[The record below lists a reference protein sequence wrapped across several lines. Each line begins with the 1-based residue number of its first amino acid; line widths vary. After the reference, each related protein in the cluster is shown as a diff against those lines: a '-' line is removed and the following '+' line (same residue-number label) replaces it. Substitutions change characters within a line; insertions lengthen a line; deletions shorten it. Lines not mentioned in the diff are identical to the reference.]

1 MLNRLADYARRKRLS
16 SKPGFGHAK
25 IHWILDLDNSGSPVG
40 MRHAKITNSSRPEP
54 WQYDYAPITPAN
66 ALNSGGKSH
75 FLWESAA
82 VLLNWPKDNADQRTA
97 GKIQQ
102 KHGFFVGL
110 IREAAARDSS
120 LRPIDAFYQNPAF
133 VEKARKLAEKEN
145 ARREENITFA
155 VFGEVVL
162 QTTQWRDW
170 WSARSSFF
178 RNATT
183 PAPGGV
189 AVSKFSLLDFLT
201 GEPCEPESSH
211 PTIQGLMGIGGQ
223 AKTRLISNDKEAF
236 ESYGFEASANCA
248 MSAESAALY
257 TSVLQHLINDK
268 DRCSRLGDSLIL
280 HWFDADIEKSE
291 DLFSFLLD
299 PSETA
304 EITALQRMR
313 DLVGAVRQGSR
324 PNLAGTRFFVLVI
337 GASGGRIV
345 VRRWLEG
352 AFEELADNVARWFDD
367 LSIATPYQGGRITA
381 SFRLGSLAG
390 SSSAQTRAST
400 ETADKQLALNSEL
413 LLNSALLGLPLPHSF
428 VQSVLARIALDAVS
442 SPGAGDASRSP
453 RLPWQISHAPERM
466 AILKLF
472 LVRNQ
477 QRRTS
482 CPMSDIQP
490 SLDVQQPDPAYHC
503 GRLMAVLA
511 GIQQAAL
518 GDVGAGVVERY
529 YAAASSTP
537 ALVFGRLVRG
547 AQPHLSS
554 LSPGLAWYYQELL
567 AQIARSIGS
576 QIPTTLT
583 LEQQSLFA
591 LGYYHQWLE
600 LRTKRDKSAP
610 DADSE
615 KSNLTTKENN

>member
-1 MLNRLADYARRKRLS
+1 MLNRLAEYASTKGLS
-16 SKPGFGHAK
+16 SKPGFGHAE
-25 IHWILDLDNSGSPVG
+25 IHWILDLDNSGSPSDL
-40 MRHAKITNSSRPEP
+40 RRAKITSSSRPDP
-54 WQYDYAPITPAN
+54 WQYDQAPITPAN
-66 ALNSGGKSH
+66 VLNAGGKSH

-82 VLLNWPKDNADQRTA
+82 VLLNWPKDGGDQKAA

-102 KHGFFVGL
+102 KHGFFVRL
-110 IREAAARDSS
+110 IQEASAVDSS
-120 LRPIDAFYQNPAF
+120 LQPIVAFYQNPAF
-133 VEKARKLAEKEN
+133 VEKARKLAETEN
-145 ARREENITFA
+145 AKREENITFA
-155 VFGEVVL
+155 VCDKVVL
-162 QTTQWRDW
+162 QTTKWRDW
-170 WSARSSFF
+170 WSGRSSLF
-178 RNATT
+178 RNAPP
-183 PAPGGV
+183 PAPGAV
-189 AVSKFSLLDFLT
+189 AASKPSLLDFLT
-201 GEPCEPESSH
+201 SEPCEPESSH
-211 PTIQGLMGIGGQ
+211 PTIRGLIGIGGQ
-223 AKTRLISNDKEAF
+223 AKTRLISYDKEAF
-236 ESYGFEASANCA
+236 ESYGFMASANCA
-248 MSAESAALY
+248 MSAESASLY
-257 TSVLQHLINDK
+257 TSVLQHLINDR
-268 DRCSRLGDSLIL
+268 DRCSRLGNSFIL
-280 HWFDADIEKSE
+280 HWFDAEVQKSE

-299 PSETA
+299 PPETA

-313 DLVGAVRQGSR
+313 DLVAAVRTGSQ
-324 PNLAGTRFFVLVI
+324 PNLAGSRFFVLVI
-337 GASGGRIV
+337 AASGGRIV

-367 LSIATPYQGGRITA
+367 LSIATPYLGGRITS
-381 SFRLGSLAG
+381 SFRLGTLAN
-390 SSSAQTRAST
+390 SSWAQTRSNT
-400 ETADKQLALNSEL
+400 DTADKQLALNSEL

-442 SPGAGDASRSP
+442 SPGAGDASRSSP
-453 RLPWQISHAPERM
+453 LPWRISHSPERM

-482 CPMSDIQP
+482 CSMSDIQP

-567 AQIARSIGS
+567 AQIARSIGN
-576 QIPTTLT
+576 QIPTTLS

-591 LGYYHQWLE
+591 LGYYHQWLD
-600 LRTKRDKSAP
+600 LRTKRDRSQQ

-615 KSNLTTKENN
+615 TSNVNMKENN